1 MTVKIE
7 LPDEQAA
14 VLTAKAGEQGLALED
29 WLQKPAKQEA
39 PAGQQNKPLKSAYG
53 LLAKYGPA
61 LSAEEIGAKP
71 RRHVPRLR
79 GGLSILIASVAET
92 HAALWYLFGD
102 LRLAVSAKTFI
113 DQAASANRKVVLSV
127 ISLVEILYLIE

>member
-14 VLTAKAGEQGLALED
+14 VLAAKAGEQGLALED

-39 PAGQQNKPLKSAYG
+39 PASQRNKPLKSAYG

-79 GGLSILIASVAET
+79 GRLLMIAAVADT
-92 HAALWYLFGD
+92 HAAVWYLFGD